1 MKSKQIT
8 IVLLVL
14 CSFVSSY
21 AQQESHYTQYM
32 YNMSVVN
39 PAYVLDEPGA
49 IQIGSLYRTQWVG
62 IKGAPQTAN
71 LFGRFSAGKNVEL
84 CVNYV
89 NDRIGST
96 SALNQ
101 NLFNVDFA
109 YKLKLNESTGVAL
122 GLKAGLFQIGVDFS
136 KSNLQADP
144 AFQNT
149 SESALLIGAGTFLF
163 GKKYYLGISTPNL
176 LSNEMSVN
184 NQSIYTSNAHL
195 AVIGGYVFD
204 VGRKFKVKPAAVLRF
219 VSGAPL
225 SYAGSLNFL
234 FYDKMEL
241 GASYRSEDA
250 ITALVGFYLS
260 PKLRIG
266 YSYDYNIS
274 DLSPFHSGSHE
285 IVLLFD
291 INLIGMSK
299 KYLSPRFY

>member
-1 MKSKQIT
+1 MKRKQLA

-14 CSFVSSY
+14 CSFVSNY

-39 PAYVLDEPGA
+39 PAYMLDKPGT

-62 IKGAPQTAN
+62 ITGAPQTAN
-71 LFGRFSAGKNVEL
+71 VFGRFRAGKNIEL

-89 NDRIGST
+89 NDRIGSV
-96 SALNQ
+96 SSVNQ
-101 NLFNVDFA
+101 NLFNIDFA
-109 YKLKLNESTGVAL
+109 YKLKLNENTAVAL

-149 SESALLIGAGTFLF
+149 SESALLVGAGTFLF
-163 GKKYYLGISTPNL
+163 GKKYYLGLSTPNL
-176 LSNEMSVN
+176 LANELSVN
-184 NQSIYTSNAHL
+184 GQSVYTNNSHMAF
-195 AVIGGYVFD
+195 IGGYVFD
-204 VGRKFKVKPAAVLRF
+204 VGRKLKFKPAAVLRF

-225 SYAGSLNFL
+225 SYQGSLNFL
-234 FYDKMEL
+234 FYNKVEL

-250 ITALVGFYLS
+250 VTALIGFYLS

-266 YSYDYNIS
+266 YAYDYNIS
-274 DLSPFHSGSHE
+274 DLSPFNSGSHE
-285 IVLLFD
+285 IMLLFD